1 MYLSL
6 GADFVPVEK
15 TDLPRRETLLVHGR
29 EPGAAKDLVLFLHGL
44 GGRRYDTWGRF
55 PYLLWKDLPTSDL
68 GLVDYRSGLRRLA
81 GAAGMS
87 LEDRAQ
93 EVADALRDSPYE
105 RVVLVGHSMGGL
117 LCQEIIATLLRT
129 AARDQT
135 GRPIV
140 ERIVGL
146 FLMATPQA
154 GSARIPRLLRR
165 TRDGIVLKPHAQFQ
179 TNVQIMLADHLVTDV
194 SASEHPT
201 KRKLPVFVARAQR
214 DHAVDA
220 FSTVLGIPGQQRR
233 HFDRN
238 HRDLV
243 KPLTEQDPVYQWF
256 LDNVRRLLPSTTA
269 PAVAP
274 APEQAPRVV
283 EADGWKRD
291 AAVNVGPLFGI
302 TEAVEELGEQLA
314 NADGHWVISVFGP
327 GGAGKTTLAYEA
339 VSEWG
344 ARAGFA
350 RIAWVSAK
358 FAHLR
363 QDGVVEERER
373 RRMDWR
379 ELLVDIAERL
389 RLEIPLNPSVVE
401 DELPRALRK
410 LASDGSACLIVVDN
424 LETVPE
430 AELVLRYIEERDLVR
445 PHKVVLTTRKSAE
458 SLSDLVRQRTWN
470 GLDEGSARAC
480 VEHLARVRGLDLE
493 PEDVERVVQ
502 LGERKPLLLELTVSL
517 ATRWRQPVHEI
528 ESRIRSR
535 EDAIGNSVQSYLYA
549 ALLADLRQ
557 ELGDDVEAK
566 LMSVFCCKASD
577 DSFSDEE
584 FHRLSLI
591 GDREAFLRARSLAC
605 DLTLVRALR
614 GNRRFTVHPTLREY
628 ICGDRAVAK
637 L

>member
-1 MYLSL
+1 M
-6 GADFVPVEK
+6 
-15 TDLPRRETLLVHGR
+15 
-29 EPGAAKDLVLFLHGL
+29 LFLHGL
-44 GGRRYDTWGRF
+44 GGRRYATWGRL
-55 PYLLWKDLPTSDL
+55 PDLLWKDMPTADL

-93 EVADALRDSPYE
+93 EVADALRDSSYE
-105 RVVLVGHSMGGL
+105 QVVLVGHSMGGL

-129 AARDQT
+129 AARDET
-135 GRPIV
+135 GRPTID
-140 ERIVGL
+140 RIAGL

-154 GSARIPRLLRR
+154 GSTRVPRLLWR
-165 TRDGIVLKPHAQFQ
+165 TRDGIVLRPHAPFQ
-179 TNVQIMLADHLVTDV
+179 THVQTMLADHLVTDI
-194 SASEHPT
+194 SAPEHAT

-214 DHAVDA
+214 DRAVDA
-220 FSTVLGIPGQQRR
+220 FSTALGIPGQQRR

-243 KPLTEQDPVYQWF
+243 KPLTEQDPVYRWF
-256 LDNVRRLLPSTTA
+256 LSNVRRLMPTAAA
-269 PAVAP
+269 PAHQP
-274 APEQAPRVV
+274 APGPTPRKV
-283 EADGWKRD
+283 EARGWKRD

-302 TEAVEELGEQLA
+302 TKAVEELGEQLA
-314 NADGHWVISVFGP
+314 NTDGDWVISVFGP

-339 VSEWG
+339 VSAWG

-389 RLEIPLNPSVVE
+389 CLEIPLNPSVVE
-401 DELPRALRK
+401 DELPRALRN
-410 LASDGSACLIVVDN
+410 LASDGNPCLIVVDN

-430 AELVLRYIEERDLVR
+430 AELVLRYVEERDLVR

-458 SLSDLVRQRTWN
+458 SLSELVRQRTWN
-470 GLDEGSARAC
+470 GLDEDSARAC
-480 VEHLARVRGLDLE
+480 VEHLARIRGLDLE
-493 PEDVERVVQ
+493 PGDVERVVQ

-535 EDAIGNSVQSYLYA
+535 ADAIGNSVQAYLYA
-549 ALLADLRQ
+549 ALLADLRK

-584 FHRLSLI
+584 FHELSLI
-591 GDREAFLRARSLAC
+591 RDRDAFLRARSLAC
-605 DLTLVRALR
+605 DLTLVRAIQ

-628 ICGDRAVAK
+628 ICGDSTVAK